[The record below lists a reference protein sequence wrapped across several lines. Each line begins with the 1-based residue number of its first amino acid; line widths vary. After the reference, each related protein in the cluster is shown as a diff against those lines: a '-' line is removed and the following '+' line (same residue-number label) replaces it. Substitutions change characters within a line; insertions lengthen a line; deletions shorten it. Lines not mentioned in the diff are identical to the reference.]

1 MTDLMPD
8 SPANPL
14 AITVESTG
22 DSITLFVSG
31 QVDIENC
38 QQLADA
44 LESAT
49 EGQLH
54 AHVDL
59 TEVDYMDSSGLRALL
74 VARAAAE
81 KTGERSTSRRH
92 RTSSRAFWTSP
103 AWPNSSRRQC
113 EAKLRA
119 AQTGRKTIASAAI
132 GISPGPAS
140 GGSTSSSRR
149 GHRHS
154 S

>member
-1 MTDLMPD
+1 MAMIQASRPKNFPETDRVTDLMPD

-49 EGQLH
+49 EGTLH

-81 KTGERSTSRRH
+81 KTGGTVDITAVSTIVARLL
-92 RTSSRAFWTSP
+92 
-103 AWPNSSRRQC
+103 
-113 EAKLRA
+113 EV
-119 AQTGRKTIASAAI
+119 TGLAELLA
-132 GISPGPAS
+132 PPV
-140 GGSTSSSRR
+140 
-149 GHRHS
+149 
-154 S
+154 